1 MIAKISLAICF
12 FALIAKVSILIA
24 CYGRLSAFHSGDL
37 LYLLLIIG
45 PYLLLGLMAWRWR
58 GHRGVSIAA
67 LVLILIVASA
77 GIFLLGDDCY
87 NYRVNPQ
94 YRLYDR
100 YAIPIAILLQC
111 LGTGLLG
118 LVILFVW
125 LKSKR
130 SQKKQPAA

>member
-1 MIAKISLAICF
+1 MIAKISLIICLL
-12 FALIAKVSILIA
+12 AMIATVSIPMA
-24 CYGRLSAFHSGDL
+24 CYGRLSAVQLGDL
-37 LYLLLIIG
+37 PFLFLIIG

-58 GHRGVSIAA
+58 GHRGVSVAA

-77 GIFLLGDDCY
+77 GLFLFGYDCY
-87 NYRVNPQ
+87 SYRGDPQ

-100 YAIPIAILLQC
+100 YAIPIAILLQW

-118 LVILFVW
+118 LVILVVW

-130 SQKKQPAA
+130 SQKGQPAA